1 MLMFITTI
9 IIMTTRESK
18 MQNQKE
24 TQKEQAKCPS
34 CKHDATCK
42 LNKNR
47 QHIKQ
52 PLDELSCMGFACA
65 KVKTLNLNDFERD
78 EVFISF
84 GLGIEFFVN
93 EACNRTPDHLK
104 LEMCKNVAGADT
116 YPILLMAIDAATE
129 TQAARDITQLE
140 SFAQIEKEL
149 GL

>member
-1 MLMFITTI
+1 
-9 IIMTTRESK
+9 MTTRESK
-18 MQNQKE
+18 MRNQKIKKVE
-24 TQKEQAKCPS
+24 QKVEPLR
-34 CKHDATCK
+34 
-42 LNKNR
+42 LN
-47 QHIKQ
+47 
-52 PLDELSCMGFACA
+52 M
-65 KVKTLNLNDFERD
+65 NDFERD

-116 YPILLMAIDAATE
+116 YPILLMAIDAVKE

-149 GL
+149 RM